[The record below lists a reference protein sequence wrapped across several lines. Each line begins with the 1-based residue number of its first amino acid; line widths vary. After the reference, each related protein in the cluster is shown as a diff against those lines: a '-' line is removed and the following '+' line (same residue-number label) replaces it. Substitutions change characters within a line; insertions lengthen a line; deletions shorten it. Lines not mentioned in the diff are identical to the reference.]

1 MIVDLVRTT
10 TADSLRLDGAFLA
23 GHDLPSVASTVDALL
38 CLPGVGGN
46 FYASSLLER
55 ILPPVLELGVSVL
68 WANTR
73 GHDGLSMAS
82 TGTGPRKQGAAY
94 EIVDECRYDVRA
106 WVDFLVER
114 GCRRVGI
121 FGHSLGA
128 IKAVYSQAHDPHDA
142 VECVIAASPP
152 RLSCAAFQQSEQSS
166 LFREALASAEQSVAA
181 GAPDDLISVRFP
193 FPLLI
198 RAGGYIDK
206 YGPAERYNILR
217 FANRVPSRLLFT
229 YGERELDE
237 GGIAF
242 AGLPDAIGSLSPGP
256 GQIDVSVIAG
266 ADHFYAGVQEQ
277 LAEAVATWLA

>member
-1 MIVDLVRTT
+1 M
-10 TADSLRLDGAFLA
+10 
-23 GHDLPSVASTVDALL
+23 
-38 CLPGVGGN
+38 
-46 FYASSLLER
+46 
-55 ILPPVLELGVSVL
+55 
-68 WANTR
+68 
-73 GHDGLSMAS
+73 
-82 TGTGPRKQGAAY
+82 
-94 EIVDECRYDVRA
+94 
-106 WVDFLVER
+106 
-114 GCRRVGI
+114 
-121 FGHSLGA
+121 
-128 IKAVYSQAHDPHDA
+128 
-142 VECVIAASPP
+142 
-152 RLSCAAFQQSEQSS
+152 
-166 LFREALASAEQSVAA
+166 
-181 GAPDDLISVRFP
+181 RFP